1 MQTATISLD
10 RPYTDLM
17 PKDVFILLLY
27 ASCFAMP
34 PGSALLN
41 FIIASLW
48 QWRSPVSHTA
58 RLLPGLYMNV
68 EMRPSFE
75 MIIDRYKE
83 LKSKK
88 KQGLAT
94 LEEKKELIQ
103 IKQTIEEVSPKP
115 RLSLAKYHLNWLL
128 GALVLSFINY
138 QLYRLFPDPMRL
150 LFGESLWQQ
159 LQ

>member
-1 MQTATISLD
+1 METATTSLK

-27 ASCFAMP
+27 AACFAMP

-41 FIIASLW
+41 FVIASLW
-48 QWRSPVSHTA
+48 QWRSQISHTA
-58 RLLPGLYMNV
+58 RLLPGLYINL
-68 EMRPSFE
+68 ENQPSFE
-75 MIIDRYKE
+75 TIIDSYKE
-83 LKSKK
+83 LRSKK

-94 LEEKKELIQ
+94 REEKQELNQ
-103 IKQTIEEVSPKP
+103 IKQTIEEVSPQP

-128 GALVLSFINY
+128 GAAVLAFINY

-150 LFGESLWQQ
+150 LFGESLWQH